1 MMFSEFRSNS
11 NERLLELSNENL
23 KKFTVLNNHKKNLI
37 ISPVFESYK
46 KMMFDTTEYVPLIKS
61 LGTDLNPDNDDEFVT
76 ANFLKTGLTIYDI
89 GGTVRTGVQQSSLK
103 FINLGLF
110 NDFIKADCTVDV
122 EYLVAEGGTGFE
134 INKFGTE
141 GAIGAYGTIFEGGIS
156 PEIKIG
162 KLGLKGRAYAL
173 GGGVGTFMKVGLN
186 CDDASGRKH
195 LLNFEG
201 VAETYFGVKINFDLY
216 WGE

>member
-76 ANFLKTGLTIYDI
+76 ANFFKTGLTSYDI
-89 GGTVRTGVQQSSLK
+89 GGIGRTGILQSSLK

-110 NDFIKADCTVDV
+110 DDFIETDCTVDV
-122 EYLVAEGGTGFE
+122 EYFVAEGGAGLEVNKIGLEAATG
-134 INKFGTE
+134 G
-141 GAIGAYGTIFEGGIS
+141 YGTFFEGGIT

-162 KLGLKGRAYAL
+162 KLGVKVRAYAL
-173 GGGVGTFMKVGLN
+173 GYGIGAFLKGGGNYT
-186 CDDASGRKH
+186 DASGRKH
-195 LLNFEG
+195 LLNIEG
-201 VAETYFGVKINFDLY
+201 VFEYVYGVKANVDIY